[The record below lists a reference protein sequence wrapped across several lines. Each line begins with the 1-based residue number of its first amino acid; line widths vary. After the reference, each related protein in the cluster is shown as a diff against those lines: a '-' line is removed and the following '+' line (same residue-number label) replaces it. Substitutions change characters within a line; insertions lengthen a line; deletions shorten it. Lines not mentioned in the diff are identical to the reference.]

1 MTMKHF
7 LTAAIVMIGVGVATV
22 ADADRGDRRWGDR
35 GAESA
40 RGDRRRRDQ
49 DEAFAAR
56 RAGQIM
62 PLREIES
69 RIIPRMPGCDYLGP
83 DFDPGSG
90 VYRLKF
96 MRGGQVIFIDVDGRT
111 GQIVGRAGY

>member
-1 MTMKHF
+1 MKHF
-7 LTAAIVMIGVGVATV
+7 LTAAVALVAVGAACS
-22 ADADRGDRRWGDR
+22 ADADRGDW
-35 GAESA
+35 
-40 RGDRRRRDQ
+40 RRRDQ

-62 PLREIES
+62 PLRQIES
-69 RIIPRMPGCDYLGP
+69 RIVPSMRGADYLGP

-96 MRGGQVIFIDVDGRT
+96 MRGGSVIFVDVDGRT
-111 GQIVGRAGY
+111 GQVVGRSGY

>member
-1 MTMKHF
+1 MHMTVKHI
-7 LTAAIVMIGVGVATV
+7 LTATIALIGVGVALP
-22 ADADRGDRRWGDR
+22 AAADRGF
-35 GAESA
+35 AHS
-40 RGDRRRRDQ
+40 RDQ

-62 PLREIES
+62 PLREIEG
-69 RIIPRMPGCDYLGP
+69 RIVPRMRGADYLGP
-83 DFDPGSG
+83 DFDAGSG

-111 GQIVGRAGY
+111 GQVVGRSGY

>member
-7 LTAAIVMIGVGVATV
+7 LTLSGLLVACGFGVS
-22 ADADRGDRRWGDR
+22 ADADRGDW
-35 GAESA
+35 
-40 RGDRRRRDQ
+40 RRRDQ

-56 RAGQIM
+56 RSGQVM
-62 PLREIES
+62 PLHQIEA
-69 RIIPRMPGCDYLGP
+69 RIVPRMAGSDYLGP
-83 DFDPGSG
+83 DFDAGSG

-111 GQIVGRAGY
+111 GQVIGRSGY

>member
-1 MTMKHF
+1 MDMRH
-7 LTAAIVMIGVGVATV
+7 LALALVALLGVGVGTS
-22 ADADRGDRRWGDR
+22 ADADRGDW
-35 GAESA
+35 
-40 RGDRRRRDQ
+40 RRRDQ
-49 DEAFAAR
+49 DEVFAAR

-62 PLREIES
+62 PLSQIEA
-69 RIIPRMPGCDYLGP
+69 RIVPRMRDCDYLGP

-111 GQIVGRAGY
+111 GQVIGRTGY

>member
-7 LTAAIVMIGVGVATV
+7 LTAAVALTSLGLGAS
-22 ADADRGDRRWGDR
+22 ADADRGDWH
-35 GAESA
+35 
-40 RGDRRRRDQ
+40 RRDQ

-56 RAGQIM
+56 RAGQVM
-62 PLREIES
+62 PLHQIEA
-69 RIIPRMPGCDYLGP
+69 RIVPRMRGADYLGP
-83 DFDPGSG
+83 DFDAGSG

-111 GQIVGRAGY
+111 GQVIGRSGY